1 MPNLSEPEDDI
12 PVMGLEDGRFY
23 SYHVT
28 ALVSIGASLSCV
40 AAIFW
45 VSFRSHFFK
54 SFFQWSVSDRFVVY
68 LATCDGLF
76 NLTHVLDHVQ
86 MVVTTTHVYPKG
98 LCVFYAF
105 WIVVFT
111 TAQALLVLV
120 IALNS
125 FSLVILE
132 KPVKFGVYDWR
143 LLVFMFG
150 IPTVEASLAAFL
162 DQLGPTGSFCGV
174 PGKIALMAMATVPVS
189 LILVVTCSLYVF
201 IWCRVRWEI
210 GQLQLTKQSQSW
222 RHSHNAAKIMT
233 LFVTAFVV
241 QWTPISANGIISFF
255 GDVPMV
261 MEYLVITCTNMGGVF
276 NGLAFLIIQI
286 MRKRQKN
293 RVVQP
298 QVILLNNETVQTK

>member
-1 MPNLSEPEDDI
+1 MPNKSEQESGI
-12 PVMGLEDGRFY
+12 PVLGLEDGRFY

-28 ALVSIGASLSCV
+28 ALVTIGASLSCV
-40 AAIFW
+40 IAIFW
-45 VSFRSHFFK
+45 VSFRSHSYK
-54 SFFQWSVSDRFVVY
+54 SFFLWTVSDRFVVY

-86 MVVTTTHVYPKG
+86 MVVTKSHVYPKG

-105 WIVVFT
+105 LIVVFT

-132 KPVKFGVYDWR
+132 KTVKFGAYDWR
-143 LLVFMFG
+143 LLIFMFG
-150 IPTVEASLAAFL
+150 IPTAEASVAAFL
-162 DQLGPTGSFCGV
+162 GQLGPTGSFCGI
-174 PGKIALMAMATVPVS
+174 PGKIALMVMATVPVS
-189 LILVVTCSLYVF
+189 LILVVTCSIYVF

-210 GQLQLTKQSQSW
+210 GQLQLSKQSQSW

-241 QWTPISANGIISFF
+241 QWTPISASGIISFF
-255 GDVPMV
+255 GDVPV
-261 MEYLVITCTNMGGVF
+261 VLDYLVITCTNMGGVF
-276 NGLAFLIIQI
+276 NGLAFFVIQI

-298 QVILLNNETVQTK
+298 QVVLLNAETVKPK